1 MIRRLSTR
9 YPRSENSSSR
19 DCTTIE
25 MARAK
30 TAKTSQPANTKN
42 SKTIASR
49 TLPFL
54 ASTTAITSLLAA
66 SAFVSPHHAREA
78 LAADPQNGNKYD
90 TVARGNSNDYSLSDN
105 ANGFDSLARVSDRR
119 EDRGLPN
126 GAAPSRIFLTESE
139 LSRMGKIRLA
149 SNPVGGL
156 ALDNP
161 PTLKTQLGDRFVDR
175 TEGGNFVFYTVDPE
189 LQQYVDRLVDSA
201 HANHTAIVAM
211 NPRTGAVLAIAGKSN
226 SIPNIEY
233 HAGFPAASLFKV
245 VTAAAAVEQAGIQPS
260 SEISFRGGTYTLNE
274 SNYLPNQRLDT
285 RVMSVAEALGRSCN
299 PVFGQLGIR
308 YLNTPA
314 LSRYAKL
321 FGFNK
326 DLGFEVKMARSTAAI
341 PSQDQFEFSRTAA
354 GFGEV
359 TMSPIHAAAF
369 MSGVANGGLLPRPRV
384 VEKVVSPD
392 GAVLHRGQ
400 PEALHRI
407 VTSSTAATIMDMMEY
422 TTTVGTSK
430 REFLAASNRPTMGGI
445 RVAAK
450 TGTLSGDNPKG
461 LNNWFIAAAP
471 IENPQLAIAVITV
484 DAGYSS
490 KASHLGRRVF
500 EKFFDIAPE
509 RLVPPAPAPKRSV
522 SRSKSA
528 KTHLV
533 KGKGGKTTRTIYAK
547 KGGKSKVIVSKAP
560 QKKRR

>member
-9 YPRSENSSSR
+9 YPKNKKSSSNGCVEI
-19 DCTTIE
+19 D
-25 MARAK
+25 AAK
-30 TAKTSQPANTKN
+30 SSRTPDNKYTR
-42 SKTIASR
+42 IASAR
-49 TLPFL
+49 VLPFF
-54 ASTTAITSLLAA
+54 ASTAVVTSLLAA
-66 SAFVSPHHAREA
+66 SAFISPRHVTEA
-78 LAADPQNGNKYD
+78 LAADPQSGNKYD
-90 TVARGNSNDYSLSDN
+90 TVARGTESDYSISNDV
-105 ANGFDSLARVSDRR
+105 NGLMQGDSLARVSDRR
-119 EDRGLPN
+119 DERGLHN
-126 GAAPSRIFLTESE
+126 GSTPSRIFLTESE

-156 ALDNP
+156 SLDTP
-161 PTLKTQLGDRFVDR
+161 PTLKARLGDRYVDR

-189 LQQYVDRLVDSA
+189 LQQYVDRLVNSA

-226 SIPNIEY
+226 SISNIEY

-260 SEISFRGGTYTLNE
+260 SEIAFRGGTYTLNE
-274 SNYLPNQRLDT
+274 SNYLPNQKLDK
-285 RVMSVAEALGRSCN
+285 RVMTVAEALGRSCN
-299 PVFGQLGIR
+299 PVFGQLGLR

-326 DLGFEVKMARSTAAI
+326 DLGFEVKVVRSSATI

-392 GAVLHRGQ
+392 GAILHRGQ

-407 VTSSTAATIMDMMEY
+407 VSSSTASTIMEMMEY

-500 EKFFDIAPE
+500 EKFFNVAPE
-509 RLVPPAPAPKRSV
+509 RVVPPAPAPRRSV
-522 SRSKSA
+522 SRTKSG
-528 KTHLV
+528 KTQIV
-533 KGKGGKTTRTIYAK
+533 KGKGKGKATARTVYAK
-547 KGGKSKVIVSKAP
+547 KNGKSRVIVSKAAP
-560 QKKRR
+560 KKRR

>member
-1 MIRRLSTR
+1 MGSADLVSPTLDSKKILNN
-9 YPRSENSSSR
+9 PRSNQLRSIS
-19 DCTTIE
+19 
-25 MARAK
+25 
-30 TAKTSQPANTKN
+30 
-42 SKTIASR
+42 SR

-54 ASTTAITSLLAA
+54 ASTTVITSLLAA
-66 SAFVSPHHAREA
+66 SAFVSPRHATEA

-90 TVARGNSNDYSLSDN
+90 TVARGSATDYSLSNDV
-105 ANGFDSLARVSDRR
+105 NGLMRGDSLARVSDRR
-119 EDRGLPN
+119 DERALHSN
-126 GAAPSRIFLTESE
+126 VAPSRIFLTESE

-156 ALDNP
+156 ALDTP
-161 PTLKTQLGDRFVDR
+161 PTLKTRLGDRFVDR
-175 TEGGNFVFYTVDPE
+175 TEGGNFVFYTIDPE
-189 LQQYVDRLVDSA
+189 LQQYVDRLVNSA

-226 SIPNIEY
+226 SISNIEY
-233 HAGFPAASLFKV
+233 HSGFPAASLFKV

-260 SEISFRGGTYTLNE
+260 SEITFRGGTYTLNE
-274 SNYLPNQRLDT
+274 SNYLPNQKLDK

-299 PVFGQLGIR
+299 PVFGQLGLR

-314 LSRYAKL
+314 LTRYAKL

-326 DLGFEVKMARSTAAI
+326 DLGFEVKVVRSTATI

-359 TMSPIHAAAF
+359 TMSPIHAAAL

-392 GAVLHRGQ
+392 GAILHRGQ

-407 VTSSTAATIMDMMEY
+407 VASSTASTIMEMMEY

-430 REFLAASNRPTMGGI
+430 REFLAASSRPTMGGI

-500 EKFFDIAPE
+500 EKFFNVAPE
-509 RLVPPAPAPKRSV
+509 RVVPPAPAPRRTAL
-522 SRSKSA
+522 RSKST

-533 KGKGGKTTRTIYAK
+533 KSKGKGKSSARTIYAK